1 MQLTRHPA
9 AAPQNPGPKVAQGM
23 VRFEVKEVI
32 EVHKVMN
39 HPEAIFGSEVI
50 WLVSFLGRDGLL
62 VNDSLFPDFKERL
75 DTELRPTEKKKKEK
89 RTRKAELYQL
99 RLVADVKV
107 RDNIGARRKEML

>member
-32 EVHKVMN
+32 EVHKVMD
-39 HPEAIFGSEVI
+39 HPEAIFSSEVI
-50 WLVSFLGRDGLL
+50 WLVSFLDRNGLL

-75 DTELRPTEKKKKEK
+75 DTELRPTKKKEREK
-89 RTRKAELYQL
+89 NK
-99 RLVADVKV
+99 K
-107 RDNIGARRKEML
+107 G